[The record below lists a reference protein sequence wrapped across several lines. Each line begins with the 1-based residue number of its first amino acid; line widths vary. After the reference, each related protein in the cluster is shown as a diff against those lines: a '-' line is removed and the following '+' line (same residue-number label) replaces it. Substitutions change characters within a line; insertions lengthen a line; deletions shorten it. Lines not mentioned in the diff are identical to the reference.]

1 MLWVLIFYLQTL
13 YFIADAI
20 FMILPNQRGSID
32 NKILN
37 YNVADLDDSL
47 WKEVVA
53 VKVYKQ
59 IGYTFVISMFFLC
72 TPHHQF

>member
-47 WKEVVA
+47 
-53 VKVYKQ
+53 
-59 IGYTFVISMFFLC
+59 
-72 TPHHQF
+72 